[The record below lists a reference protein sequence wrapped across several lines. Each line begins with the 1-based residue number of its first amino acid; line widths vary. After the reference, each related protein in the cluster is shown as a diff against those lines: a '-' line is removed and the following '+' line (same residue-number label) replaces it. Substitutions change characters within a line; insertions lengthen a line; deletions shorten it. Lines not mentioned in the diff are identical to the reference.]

1 MHFLKAV
8 SAIALLAI
16 LVGCYPREAAYN
28 AASIEQPQ
36 PVDYFY
42 GTVVEARNVTVEY
55 WGALNWGNNDVTPR
69 WRPRGRGSLYIP
81 FGVFAEALLPNL
93 PAIEYTVI
101 VEANTFP
108 PDPFL
113 KPDQLPAVIVV
124 QNEYPGAVLPVN
136 TPVFVRV
143 AGGSGRVTAAASLP
157 QFVNLPNGTT
167 VDVYRNLRAGP
178 LPIPLSA
185 PFPPSFPPAATACNS
200 CNKDHPSW
208 TIPGF

>member
-1 MHFLKAV
+1 MH
-8 SAIALLAI
+8 S
-16 LVGCYPREAAYN
+16 
-28 AASIEQPQ
+28 
-36 PVDYFY
+36 
-42 GTVVEARNVTVEY
+42 NVTAEY

-69 WRPRGRGSLYIP
+69 YRPRGRGSLYIP

-93 PAIEYTVI
+93 PAVEYTVI
-101 VEANTFP
+101 LEANTFP

-124 QNEYPGAVLPVN
+124 QNEPGAILPVN

-143 AGGSGRVTAAASLP
+143 AGGSGRVTAMASLP
-157 QFVNLPNGTT
+157 QFVSLPNGTP

-178 LPIPLSA
+178 LPIPPSRGW
-185 PFPPSFPPAATACNS
+185 PPVATACNA

-208 TIPGF
+208 TVPGF